1 MDGKER
7 HYSQLGLLGC
17 LLYRKIIPPML
28 SPVYEISYSVHIVK
42 ELSEE
47 SFNYSCLK
55 MKDPLEYLGSYLA
68 FLSSNLAVPWQVLS
82 SMRLVVPW

>member
-1 MDGKER
+1 MFCFGQELRCQYFSTLLFYCVQVLKYYRHISSVCVAASHKEVIRMDGKER
-7 HYSQLGLLGC
+7 HHFQ

-47 SFNYSCLK
+47 SFN
-55 MKDPLEYLGSYLA
+55 
-68 FLSSNLAVPWQVLS
+68 
-82 SMRLVVPW
+82 